1 MVPDGLRVWR
11 RRGWVHDVAAGT
23 LRPLHRP
30 ASVCRLGFL
39 FALLYPRMSSDLP
52 LPPSGPLVFLH
63 PFLPHPL
70 IFFRIYEGRLSFRH
84 LGAVSA
90 LSPHRCLGVS
100 GNRALTG
107 RGVSHPQEGLGGNSM
122 LG

>member
-1 MVPDGLRVWR
+1 MVLDGLRVWR

-63 PFLPHPL
+63 PFLLHPL
-70 IFFRIYEGRLSFRH
+70 IFFRI
-84 LGAVSA
+84 
-90 LSPHRCLGVS
+90 
-100 GNRALTG
+100 
-107 RGVSHPQEGLGGNSM
+107 
-122 LG
+122 